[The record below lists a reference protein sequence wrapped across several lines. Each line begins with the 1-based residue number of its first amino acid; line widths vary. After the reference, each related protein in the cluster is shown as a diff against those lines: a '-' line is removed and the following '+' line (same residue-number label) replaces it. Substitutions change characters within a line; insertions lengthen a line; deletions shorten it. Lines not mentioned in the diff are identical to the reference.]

1 MMSKLTKIFI
11 ITLLSCVVS
20 VPQAEAIQKLEF
32 PDPISTLPKNIEKI
46 KEEIEQKYTEA
57 METLNGKIRKALSGE
72 GAALFSQL
80 VNNRGAN
87 VISDLARGQ
96 FNVGDFSLTSISN
109 AVVAQMGEFKLD
121 LANLSAMTEDYAKA
135 LEEAKVTR
143 TKMMNAELIKLDAER
158 EAVNTAL
165 MDDPTNE
172 ALLTKLNDLDINL
185 ANLQGQIDQAMA
197 EDVLADKKLENYRQ
211 EISTLM
217 AQIDGIS
224 AEKVS
229 EDFLKSLNEKVAGL
243 FPTQDNE
250 DVRDIYATNIYKL
263 FLGEYDNIG
272 GENMMRVKKARN
284 QEYYEA
290 LKNLAR
296 EYLNTR
302 NDVEKSSERS
312 QNCLDALGKADGI
325 SGQQTM
331 QICADLQN
339 ARAAAGQASLL
350 LARLRFRAIETIQG
364 WHDKYKL
371 VDYSKDPTVLNL
383 DDYIFTK
390 KDLKFNAKYKV
401 KQAISNFKGF

>member
-1 MMSKLTKIFI
+1 MSKLTKIFI